1 MWNCSPNRFR
11 RGGRVWQALHCMSYW
26 RANAGIASTDRTSTY
41 ANNTPA
47 TTVAKNVRRNM
58 PSPFRWRH
66 GDTPSRA
73 TRQRT
78 AKRRASSDQES
89 GVQQKERRRLGGRP
103 IHDRHEA
110 LVAEGCP
117 RIERPLDGRRD
128 PRGKRV
134 RGVDDGLTR
143 GSVERLARVVWVG
156 GVVLVDRRR
165 YDRDVSVRGKRTDMA
180 QDRRDGCCDEEQPQ
194 HRPGHG
200 GRVHGVL
207 RVVNPLTPSVLRR
220 RARIDTRARR

>member
-1 MWNCSPNRFR
+1 MWNCSPNRLR

-41 ANNTPA
+41 ANSIPA
-47 TTVAKNVRRNM
+47 RTVAKNARRNM
-58 PSPFRWRH
+58 PLPFAGRH

-73 TRQRT
+73 TWQRT

-110 LVAEGCP
+110 LAAEGCP
-117 RIERPLDGRRD
+117 RIERPLDEQRDRR
-128 PRGKRV
+128 GQRV

-143 GSVERLARVVWVG
+143 GGVKRLARVVRVG
-156 GVVLVDRRR
+156 GVVLIYRGHGH
-165 YDRDVSVRGKRTDMA
+165 RDVSVRGKRTDMT
-180 QDRRDGCCDEEQPQ
+180 QDRKDGCYDEEQPER
-194 HRPGHG
+194 RPGHG
-200 GRVHGVL
+200 GRVHAVL
-207 RVVNPLTPSVLRR
+207 RVVNPPTPRVLTR
-220 RARIDTRARR
+220 RARSDTRARR